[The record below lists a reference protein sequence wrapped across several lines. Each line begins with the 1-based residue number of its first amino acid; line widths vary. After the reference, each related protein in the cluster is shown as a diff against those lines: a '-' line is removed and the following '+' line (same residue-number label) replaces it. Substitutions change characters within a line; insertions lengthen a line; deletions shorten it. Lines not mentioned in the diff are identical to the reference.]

1 MRAYATWI
9 GIAVLCLIVY
19 LAGDGLAAIFQFDRD
34 AITRGEYWRLLTSH
48 VTHLSFAHLTL
59 NLLALALCTYVA
71 NPKHAVAY
79 ILAMWLW
86 LMAFTGVGLY
96 FYALDLNYYVGLSGA
111 LHGALLIA
119 IVPSPYY
126 SRFIRILVVVVIL
139 GKVMWEQTSFYNDMG
154 NAELI
159 GGRTEAR
166 SHMLGAIA
174 GLIWVLGYG
183 LWKVYEQR
191 KQSLEDE

>member
-9 GIAVLCLIVY
+9 GIAVLCIIVY
-19 LAGDGLAAIFQFDRD
+19 LAGDGLAATFQFDRE
-34 AITRGEYWRLLTSH
+34 AITDGDIWRLMTSH
-48 VTHLSFAHLTL
+48 ITHLSFAHLAL
-59 NLLALALCTYVA
+59 NLLALGLCTYVA
-71 NPKHAVAY
+71 NPKNSSLYLGV
-79 ILAMWLW
+79 MWCW
-86 LMAFTGVGLY
+86 LMAFTGIGLY

-126 SRFIRILVVVVIL
+126 SRLIRTVVVMVIL
-139 GKVMWEQTSFYNDMG
+139 GKVIWEQTSFYNDMG

-166 SHMLGAIA
+166 SHLLGVIA
-174 GLIWVLGYG
+174 GIIWVIGLL
-183 LWKVYEQR
+183 LWKKYEQR
-191 KQSLEDE
+191 K